1 MARQRA
7 SQVRDAFARVGTAAP
22 VSTTVDDDASI
33 SAGEKDGINTGV
45 NEGAIAGK
53 DASPIDVSNDSDG
66 DGVKTGKKTAVNAG
80 GRARKKASMKRRVGR
95 PRGPDRMAL
104 SIRIL
109 ASNDAR
115 LTAAVHSTGQ
125 SPQYIVDA
133 ALTAYF
139 DALGI

>member
-1 MARQRA
+1 MVRQRA
-7 SQVRDAFARVGTAAP
+7 SQARDAFARVGTAP
-22 VSTTVDDDASI
+22 VSTTASDNASI
-33 SAGEKDGINTGV
+33 FAGENDGINTGA
-45 NEGAIAGK
+45 NESSIAGN
-53 DASPIDVSNDSDG
+53 DASLIDVSNDSDS
-66 DGVKTGKKTAVNAG
+66 DSVETGKKTAG

-133 ALTAYF
+133 ALTSYF